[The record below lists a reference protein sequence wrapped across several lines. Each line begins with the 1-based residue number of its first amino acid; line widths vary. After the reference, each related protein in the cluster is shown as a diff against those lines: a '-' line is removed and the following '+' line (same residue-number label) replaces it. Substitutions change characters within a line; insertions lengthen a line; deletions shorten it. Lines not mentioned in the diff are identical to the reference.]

1 MGIEPPQTHMW
12 IPLSSSTAI
21 ADLLTNFGGFHDACL
36 REVALATETYVDEK
50 RAMACPGNLDTSA
63 LLYFQRQS
71 QDFPAIEL
79 RCTGVT
85 QFRLRPTPDNCDSI
99 IVGGTVATEGER
111 LRLAVSFAGAP
122 LKGPP
127 NTWVELPHR
136 SLEDPDLEVVA
147 QSMAWRSLNNALG
160 DNLRYGVEKD

>member
-1 MGIEPPQTHMW
+1 MW
-12 IPLSSSTAI
+12 IPLSSSGAI

-36 REVALATETYVDEK
+36 REVALATETYVDER
-50 RAMACPGNLDTSA
+50 RAMTFPGNLDTSA

-85 QFRLRPTPDNCDSI
+85 QFHLRPTPDNCDSI
-99 IVGGTVATEGER
+99 IVDGTVANDGKR
-111 LRLAVSFAGAP
+111 LRLAVCFVGAP
-122 LKGPP
+122 KTGPP

-136 SLEDPDLEVVA
+136 SLEDPDLEVIA
-147 QSMAWRSLNNALG
+147 QSMAWRSLNDGLG
-160 DNLRYGVEKD
+160 NKLRYGVERD